1 MVAENVGL
9 YEELSAYSNIDFYG
23 KIYGIPESQRREN
36 IKHLLEEL
44 GLWEVRHKPVG
55 SFSKGMKQKVAI
67 ARALSHDPEILFLDE
82 PTTNLDPEAAKIVR
96 DFILNMKKQGKTLIV
111 NTHNLDEA
119 QRICDN
125 IGILK
130 TKLIAIG
137 SPEQM
142 KESLR
147 KDKTLIELTE
157 VTDTIVS
164 SIKAVSRANLKFDRK
179 KLFIDTTVPQV
190 ENPAIIRAITSVVGN
205 VVAVNQLSPTM
216 EEVYLEAV
224 KEKR

>member
-82 PTTNLDPEAAKIVR
+82 PTTNLYPEAAKIVR

>member
-82 PTTNLDPEAAKIVR
+82 PTANLDPEAAKIVR

>member
-1 MVAENVGL
+1 LVAENVGL

>member
-164 SIKAVSRANLKFDRK
+164 SIKAVSRANHKVDRK